1 MAAAQPETP
10 AMYLPD
16 GWEGGGQLRYRAI
29 SFAQLDR
36 DSNEIAAGLQG
47 LGLQKGSRVAL
58 MVPPGE
64 AFFGVTFALF
74 KVGLVPILID
84 PGIGL
89 KALKTCLAEAQ
100 PEAFIGIP
108 KAQIA
113 RLLFGW
119 CRGQLK
125 HVVTVG
131 PRLFW
136 GGTTLKAIQQKG
148 AAAGPYVAPE
158 VGGDDPAAV
167 LFTSGSTGIPK
178 GALYRHRN
186 FMAQVAMIRDRYQ
199 IEPGEVDL
207 PTFPLFALFD
217 PALGMTAVI
226 PKMDFTR
233 PAKADPV
240 LLAQAIE
247 RFQCTN
253 MFGSPALLNTFS
265 RWGEPAGKKFPS
277 LRRILSAGAPVPA
290 AVLSRCRAMIPEDA
304 TISTPYGATESLPV
318 ASIESR
324 EVLGET
330 GAKTAQGKGV
340 CVGLPDPKAK
350 VRIIKIS
357 DHAIESW
364 SDDLLVGEGEIGEIV
379 VNSPAVT
386 TEYFGRPEQTALA
399 KIRDVDGSVIH
410 RMGDLGSL
418 DEAGRLWFC
427 GRKSHRL
434 ETAQGLMYTLCCE
447 GVFNDHPQVFRTALV
462 GTGERGAQEPV
473 LLVERELEV
482 SGPRLSAAEL
492 TAELLELGSRWSHT
506 RAIEKVIYHPGFPV
520 DIRHNAKIN
529 REQLSRWAE
538 QRL

>member
-1 MAAAQPETP
+1 
-10 AMYLPD
+10 
-16 GWEGGGQLRYRAI
+16 
-29 SFAQLDR
+29 
-36 DSNEIAAGLQG
+36 
-47 LGLQKGSRVAL
+47 
-58 MVPPGE
+58 
-64 AFFGVTFALF
+64 
-74 KVGLVPILID
+74 
-84 PGIGL
+84 
-89 KALKTCLAEAQ
+89 
-100 PEAFIGIP
+100 
-108 KAQIA
+108 
-113 RLLFGW
+113 
-119 CRGQLK
+119 
-125 HVVTVG
+125 
-131 PRLFW
+131 
-136 GGTTLKAIQQKG
+136 
-148 AAAGPYVAPE
+148 
-158 VGGDDPAAV
+158 
-167 LFTSGSTGIPK
+167 
-178 GALYRHRN
+178 
-186 FMAQVAMIRDRYQ
+186 
-199 IEPGEVDL
+199 
-207 PTFPLFALFD
+207 
-217 PALGMTAVI
+217 
-226 PKMDFTR
+226 
-233 PAKADPV
+233 
-240 LLAQAIE
+240 
-247 RFQCTN
+247 
-253 MFGSPALLNTFS
+253 
-265 RWGEPAGKKFPS
+265 
-277 LRRILSAGAPVPA
+277 
-290 AVLSRCRAMIPEDA
+290 
-304 TISTPYGATESLPV
+304 V

-410 RMGDLGSL
+410 RMGDLGAL

-434 ETAQGLMYTLCCE
+434 ETAQGPMYTLCCE

-506 RAIEKVIYHPGFPV
+506 QAIQKVIYHPGFPV

-538 QRL
+538 QRR